1 MLDYR
6 RVFIISQVN
15 MLKLWI
21 FQSYPMVSDSD
32 LLMPR
37 TEAPSEQV
45 IRIDR
50 SSEGAEKI
58 ERVDSKMSKMSWQD
72 IPSHQIIDHSKYHI
86 PDFCWGYHR
95 LSSLIV
101 VIFSV
106 IDSHDDIGHM
116 DLELTMMAICGE
128 SLVPSTCRLK
138 PSFCLLHPYFLPSKS
153 NLWINLRANMFTAEK
168 KTVVFAALSPHVDQ
182 IQRVILEI
190 DQFIA

>member
-95 LSSLIV
+95 LSSLIAV
-101 VIFSV
+101 
-106 IDSHDDIGHM
+106 
-116 DLELTMMAICGE
+116 
-128 SLVPSTCRLK
+128 
-138 PSFCLLHPYFLPSKS
+138 SF
-153 NLWINLRANMFTAEK
+153 
-168 KTVVFAALSPHVDQ
+168 
-182 IQRVILEI
+182 
-190 DQFIA
+190 